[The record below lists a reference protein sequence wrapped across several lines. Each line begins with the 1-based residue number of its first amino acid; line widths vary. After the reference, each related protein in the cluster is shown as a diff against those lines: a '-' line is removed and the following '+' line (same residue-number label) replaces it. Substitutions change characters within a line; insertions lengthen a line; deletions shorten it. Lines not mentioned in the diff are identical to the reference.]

1 MAMEPNLKDAYGKAK
16 QILEMKKR
24 NPRLKEMGNPQLVKT
39 MLRKKGE
46 TGSPEPVDK
55 QTKEK
60 NDQAVRDMLEAR
72 GVLNLPR
79 ASEKLPSVDLGA
91 PIDATPKLPKEATP
105 PLTKEGGGPEED
117 REDLQEISGQLKK
130 ASKLHGNQSKRVGK
144 IAQGIKSEVGNPYMK
159 RSKSKYGM

>member
-1 MAMEPNLKDAYGKAK
+1 MAMNENTKVAYGKA
-16 QILEMKKR
+16 QQVLEMKKR
-24 NPRLKEMGNPQLVKT
+24 NPRLKEIGNAQLVKT

-46 TGSPEPVDK
+46 TGSQTPVDE
-55 QTKEK
+55 QTKKK

-105 PLTKEGGGPEED
+105 PLTKEGGGPQED

-130 ASKLHGNQSKRVGK
+130 ASKLHGDQSKRVGK